1 MADWKKVIVSGSNAD
16 LNHITASSAISASG
30 RWFANLD
37 EADNQEILVTY
48 NPETGEFGYR
58 TLISIPGA
66 PGYEP

>member
-1 MADWKKVIVSGSNAD
+1 MAEWKKVIVSGSNAD
-16 LNHITASSAISASG
+16 LNLITASGDISASG

-48 NPETGEFGYR
+48 NPDTGEFGYR
-58 TLISIPGA
+58 NLNTIPGA